1 MNRTA
6 LLQVSQRRSSGS
18 AAPPVPPVCGLQGSL
33 QPALL
38 SHVLRSLSAGVC
50 EAFPAIKLREVT
62 GSWKGSPAAT
72 GAGGGGRGG
81 GWRWSWSCVSVRSQ
95 LISVQSVW
103 AERKLWMLFSLWSFF
118 FFFFF
123 FMNIWAGKNSE
134 SFVFH
139 SLYSS
144 FLYCLCLHSDF
155 LPDSLTFM
163 MTERWLKL
171 DSLQHS
177 EHLRVKALS
186 SSPLHVFSLTEDG
199 WVRGGWVRDA

>member
-81 GWRWSWSCVSVRSQ
+81 GWRWSCVSVRSQ
-95 LISVQSVW
+95 LISPS
-103 AERKLWMLFSLWSFF
+103 ELSGNFGCFSRSGASSSSSSSSWT
-118 FFFFF
+118 
-123 FMNIWAGKNSE
+123 SE
-134 SFVFH
+134 QVKTQRA
-139 SLYSS
+139 SS
-144 FLYCLCLHSDF
+144 FTAFTHHSFIVYVSTLTSCLIL
-155 LPDSLTFM
+155 
-163 MTERWLKL
+163 
-171 DSLQHS
+171 
-177 EHLRVKALS
+177 
-186 SSPLHVFSLTEDG
+186 
-199 WVRGGWVRDA
+199 

>member
-81 GWRWSWSCVSVRSQ
+81 GWRWSCVSVRSQ

-186 SSPLHVFSLTEDG
+186 SSCL
-199 WVRGGWVRDA
+199 